1 MKKRLFL
8 SISALCVAGLA
19 QAAPDLSASDVSEEA
34 LRKVATER
42 QKASIDEYHKARK
55 RAEKRRDDEA
65 KEVRE
70 ITRRNDEGL
79 KDTIL
84 KDHLNSMLPPCE
96 RERRAPREP
105 GNYRVY
111 E

>member
-1 MKKRLFL
+1 MKTRLL
-8 SISALCVAGLA
+8 LSALVCCAAGLA
-19 QAAPDLSASDVSEEA
+19 QAAPDLTADDVSEKA

-42 QKASIDEYHKARK
+42 QQSSLDKYREARAL
-55 RAEKRRDDEA
+55 AEKRRDEQA
-65 KEVRE
+65 KEVRD
-70 ITRRNDEGL
+70 ITRRNDDGL

-105 GNYRVY
+105 KDYRIFD
-111 E
+111 